1 MSTGPE
7 PQPTPL
13 LGPLPV
19 PDVPQAALPRTPPTM
34 PLPFRDPDRLDG
46 YTPVRSRP
54 ARQTEVPYLAED
66 FAWSEPPLTQA
77 VRELRLKR
85 MVDSTE
91 EFEPEGNEDTEEEDL
106 LCAIPADVFLTG
118 KAVRSEIKLKDLTH
132 EQRQEYIQSMGKE
145 WSSWEK
151 FNAVEVLTP
160 EQILN
165 LPKDVKIIGTRWVHT
180 DKNQKQRLLA
190 LHLRAK
196 TGKSEEQIRR
206 EYPLSAK
213 SIGSLYRG
221 TRRTQRTSA
230 PTAPRPPSLLSTWS
244 ARRL

>member
-1 MSTGPE
+1 M
-7 PQPTPL
+7 
-13 LGPLPV
+13 
-19 PDVPQAALPRTPPTM
+19 
-34 PLPFRDPDRLDG
+34 
-46 YTPVRSRP
+46 RSRP

-66 FAWSEPPLTQA
+66 FVWSEPPLTQA
-77 VRELRLKR
+77 VRELCLKR

-91 EFEPEGNEDTEEEDL
+91 EFEPEENEDTEEEDL

-165 LPKDVKIIGTRWVHT
+165 LPKDVKVIGTRWVHT

-190 LHLRAK
+190 LQDGKERRAD
-196 TGKSEEQIRR
+196 
-206 EYPLSAK
+206 
-213 SIGSLYRG
+213 
-221 TRRTQRTSA
+221 
-230 PTAPRPPSLLSTWS
+230 
-244 ARRL
+244 